1 MTQKFHSWVFIWRK
15 ENINLKRYMEPY
27 VQIFVSKVMFLLS
40 NTLSRFVIAFL
51 LSSKCLLIS

>member
-1 MTQKFHSWVFIWRK
+1 
-15 ENINLKRYMEPY
+15 MEPY

-40 NTLSRFVIAFL
+40 TTLSRFFIAFL